1 MSTRWTT
8 YKRIDPHPQGPFHGL
23 WGYPDVWKGNA
34 LKQFGK
40 ILAVLALVAATAAIT
55 YCVTVDQLGGGHP
68 ALAKVEEIRRYLDK
82 YFIDE
87 YDEQAVLAAA
97 DTAMGDAAAAA
108 MLEATGDEWSY
119 YVSAKDYR
127 AFQEQSEN
135 AYVGIGVTILD
146 HEDGFEISAVSPG
159 GPADLGGVRVGDIL
173 VAVEGESVLTLGREE
188 TVARVRGEPGTPVSM
203 TFLRDGKTLDLKLTR
218 GSIETTVAT
227 LKMMDGIAL
236 IRIANFDRH
245 AAEQTLQAIDEALSN
260 HAKALVFDVRN
271 DPGGYKDEMVQ
282 ILDRLLPEGVI
293 FRSRSYAGEEEP
305 DLSDAAC
312 VELPMAVLVNEESYS
327 AAEFFAAALQEYGAA
342 KVVGTQTYGK
352 GNFQWQL
359 PLSDGS
365 AVSISVGKYY
375 TPKGVSLTGT
385 GITPDIVV
393 DLDDEQ
399 FYALYA
405 GTLAPEDDPQL
416 QAALAAVRE
425 AP

>member
-1 MSTRWTT
+1 M
-8 YKRIDPHPQGPFHGL
+8 
-23 WGYPDVWKGNA
+23 
-34 LKQFGK
+34 
-40 ILAVLALVAATAAIT
+40 AATAAIT
-55 YCVTVDQLGGGHP
+55 FCVTVYELDGGHP

-87 YDEQAVLAAA
+87 YDEQAILAAA
-97 DTAMGDAAAAA
+97 DTAMGDAAAEA
-108 MLEATGDEWSY
+108 MLDATGDEWSY
-119 YVSAKDYR
+119 YVSAKDYQSY
-127 AFQEQSEN
+127 QEQSEN
-135 AYVGIGVTILD
+135 AYVGIGVTIKD

-159 GPADLGGVRVGDIL
+159 GPADAGGVRAGDIL
-173 VAVEGESVLTLGREE
+173 VAVEGESVLALGREE
-188 TVARVRGEPGTPVSM
+188 TVARVRGKAGTSVSM
-203 TFLRDGKTLDLKLTR
+203 TFLRGGRTFDLTLKR
-218 GSIETTVAT
+218 GNIETTVAT
-227 LKMMDGIAL
+227 LEMMDGVAL
-236 IRIANFDRH
+236 IKIANFDRH
-245 AAEQTLQAIDEALSN
+245 AAEQTLQAIDSALSQD
-260 HAKALVFDVRN
+260 AAALVFDVRN
-271 DPGGYKDEMVQ
+271 DPGGYKDEMVK

-293 FRSRSYAGEEEP
+293 FRSRSYAGEEQP

-312 VELPMAVLVNEESYS
+312 VELPMAVLVNRESYS

-342 KVVGTQTYGK
+342 KIVGTQTYGK

-365 AVSISVGKYY
+365 AISISVGKYY

-385 GITPDIVV
+385 GVTPDIPV
-393 DLDDEQ
+393 DLDEEQ